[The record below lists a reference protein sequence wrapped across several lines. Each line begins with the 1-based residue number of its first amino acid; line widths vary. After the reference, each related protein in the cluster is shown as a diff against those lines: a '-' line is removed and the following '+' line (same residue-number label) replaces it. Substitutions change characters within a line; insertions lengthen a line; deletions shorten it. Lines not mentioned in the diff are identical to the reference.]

1 MTMYWRINEGTASS
15 MTVQEDISLISP
27 RLTQQQVFRN
37 LLNCRGGDWKENEA
51 HTCRA
56 CERERAIGSR
66 SPQKANA
73 FHNRG
78 GEEEQ
83 SDGEEKREWK
93 GYACLGVGSPWGRER
108 DAVAESRASRTC
120 NHKHVEFAPLV
131 SAVYIPVHSEYR

>member
-1 MTMYWRINEGTASS
+1 MTVYWRFNECSAASV
-15 MTVQEDISLISP
+15 TVQEDISLVSS

-51 HTCRA
+51 HTCRE
-56 CERERAIGSR
+56 CERERAIFSR
-66 SPQKANA
+66 PHQKANA

-78 GEEEQ
+78 RKEEQ
-83 SDGEEKREWK
+83 SDEEEKREWK
-93 GYACLGVGSPWGRER
+93 GNACLGTGSPWGRER
-108 DAVAESRASRTC
+108 DAVAESKASRAC